1 MSRFLSRYGLIHVC
15 PDVLLGSVNAALT
28 QEMQD
33 QAPGTIISL
42 QLQGSSA
49 LLLSSEIAFLQP
61 SS

>member
-1 MSRFLSRYGLIHVC
+1 MSRFLSRYSLIHVC
-15 PDVLLGSVNAALT
+15 ADALLGSVNAALT

-33 QAPGTIISL
+33 QAPGTISL